1 MKSWLQTETV
11 DTAECSAGVF
21 EVMRKKKET
30 KEAKNR
36 MGTED
41 ERLCRVEQMPESEE
55 AEDRKRNNLI
65 DSKCCLA
72 DKEPRFSRENI

>member
-1 MKSWLQTETV
+1 MKSWLQTESV
-11 DTAECSAGVF
+11 DTAECSADVF

-41 ERLCRVEQMPESEE
+41 ERLCRAEQTPEGDAQKRGSE
-55 AEDRKRNNLI
+55 I
-65 DSKCCLA
+65 T
-72 DKEPRFSRENI
+72 